1 MHGRGLSFH
10 FVPLVSQSRCP
21 CSHEIEGTA
30 TSFYPQDTFLLS
42 SLQAKATTL
51 KDALKAWEAK
61 KGQKFTEATE
71 IKLIGI
77 LPPIEKMDNSLAGIK
92 TIKQLSLSSNNIDKI
107 ANLTGLDSL
116 EILSLGR
123 NLIKQLAGIE
133 PVADTLKQLWISYNF
148 IEKLNGIEKCKNL
161 RVLYISNNK
170 VEKWSEFEK
179 LVSKIEKFFR
189 LSSFHQETQRSSL
202 WSSKYVNI
210 HDRQ

>member
-1 MHGRGLSFH
+1 M
-10 FVPLVSQSRCP
+10 
-21 CSHEIEGTA
+21 
-30 TSFYPQDTFLLS
+30 
-42 SLQAKATTL
+42 AKATTL